1 MFENLLKLVTE
12 NAGDAIVNNPAIP
25 NEKNDSAI
33 STATEGI
40 MGHLKGMLGNGGAEN
55 ILDMFK
61 GKDVQGHP
69 AVAGISQQVAGSL
82 MEKFG
87 IDSKQASG
95 IVGDLIPKVMGQL
108 VNKTNDPNDKSFDL
122 QDIIGNLSS
131 GQGSLG
137 GILDQ
142 VKGIFGN

>member
-12 NAGDAIVNNPAIP
+12 NAGDTIINNPAIP

-40 MGHLKGMLGNGGAEN
+40 MGHLKGMMGSGGVEN
-55 ILDMFK
+55 LLDMFK
-61 GKDVQGHP
+61 GNDVQGHP

-122 QDIIGNLSS
+122 SDIIGNLGSDK
-131 GQGSLG
+131 GSLG
-137 GILDQ
+137 GILGQ
-142 VKGIFGN
+142 VKGLFGN